1 VMSDLDNLLAAV
13 LAEPECDVVRGAY
26 ADALEENGQAER
38 AEFIRLSIELNQRK
52 RARMPADEPCTCRLE
67 GLPRKRANGGGGLVE
82 RLPDSF
88 FDNIYCKACTR
99 RTKGIEQVGRRAWEL
114 FKAGCREWFGERLVP
129 YGDSVQHD
137 FRANTI
143 YGNDQEF
150 QIDLTRGFICTV
162 RGPLDVLRDGECG
175 CENGG
180 VDTGG
185 TTPWGAPIS
194 VRCEECQGTGRTP
207 GILRE
212 LVRRE
217 PVERVEATDCEPWE
231 NDTTETQTYRWNRET
246 NIHDVNLE
254 LGDLPADVFDLLP
267 VCDDEREAESDRWVG
282 HVTGSPL
289 RSYHTEPAARAALS
303 RALLAEAKGPVP
315 A

>member
-1 VMSDLDNLLAAV
+1 MSDLDGLLAAV
-13 LAEPECDVVRGAY
+13 LDEPECDTARLVY
-26 ADALEENGQAER
+26 ADALEENGQSER

-150 QIDLTRGFICTV
+150 QIDLTRGFIHIV
-162 RGPLDVLRDGECG
+162 RGPLAVLRDGECG
-175 CENGG
+175 
-180 VDTGG
+180 DRK
-185 TTPWGAPIS
+185 S
-194 VRCEECQGTGRTP
+194 V
-207 GILRE
+207 
-212 LVRRE
+212 V
-217 PVERVEATDCEPWE
+217 
-231 NDTTETQTYRWNRET
+231 
-246 NIHDVNLE
+246 
-254 LGDLPADVFDLLP
+254 
-267 VCDDEREAESDRWVG
+267 
-282 HVTGSPL
+282 
-289 RSYHTEPAARAALS
+289 
-303 RALLAEAKGPVP
+303 
-315 A
+315 

>member
-1 VMSDLDNLLAAV
+1 VTDIDNLLAAV

-150 QIDLTRGFICTV
+150 QIDLTRGFIHTV
-162 RGPLDVLRDGECG
+162 RGQLDVLRDGECG

-217 PVERVEATDCEPWE
+217 PVEVVEVVDKEPEQLGSGRFMWAHEGNLHNSDDPEEAKIPDALFWKMARMDGTHYTDDPDIRCRWLWI
-231 NDTTETQTYRWNRET
+231 DTRE
-246 NIHDVNLE
+246 L
-254 LGDLPADVFDLLP
+254 
-267 VCDDEREAESDRWVG
+267 
-282 HVTGSPL
+282 
-289 RSYHTEPAARAALS
+289 ARAALS
-303 RALLAEAKGPVP
+303 NALLAEAKGPVP